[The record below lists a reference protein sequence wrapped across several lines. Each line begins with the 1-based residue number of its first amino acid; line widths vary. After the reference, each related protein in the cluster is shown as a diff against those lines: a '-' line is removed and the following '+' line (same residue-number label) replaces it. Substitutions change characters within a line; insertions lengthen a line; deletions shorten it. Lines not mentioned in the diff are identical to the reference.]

1 MITFYSTNCPKC
13 QILAKKMDKQGIPYT
28 TVTDINIML
37 NKGMQS
43 APYLEMEDGTLLNF
57 MQANQWLKNL
67 TA

>member
-67 TA
+67 IA

>member
-13 QILAKKMDKQGIPYT
+13 QILAKKMNKQGIPYT